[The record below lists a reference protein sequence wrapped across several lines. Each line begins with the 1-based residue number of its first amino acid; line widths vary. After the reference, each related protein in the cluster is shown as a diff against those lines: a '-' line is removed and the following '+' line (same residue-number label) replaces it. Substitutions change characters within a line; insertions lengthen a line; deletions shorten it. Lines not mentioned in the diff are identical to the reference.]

1 MIKKRFSRPLRRQE
15 YWVVIA
21 AFCIVCVCFYGIR
34 AAAVLALAAVTAVA
48 TDFVCLFLRGRSYRR
63 IDLSNVGYALILAMM
78 FPATI
83 PYSIL
88 MLSTIFA
95 TAVGSHVFGYRRDHL
110 FPPPALGYLFALISW
125 RKSVLNFPPVGA
137 DLHLFHNPE
146 DLEESFSVFL
156 NKEGLEKADLY
167 DTLLGFVRTPMG
179 TGCILLLLVCG
190 LVLLFRGQL
199 DPWKF
204 LGCLLGMSLAVFLYG
219 VSLQELLA
227 ANMVLFSL
235 LFLISDPAVNPCTP
249 SAGWVG
255 AAVVG
260 LFTSYL
266 ISAFGMEYAPVI
278 AVILGCPLWR
288 GLGMLEQHIID
299 STDFSKIRI
308 PFIDRYDDEEEED
321 EDGE

>member
-21 AFCIVCVCFYGIR
+21 ACCVVCVCFYGIR

-63 IDLSNVGYALILAMM
+63 IDLSNIGYALIMAMM

-88 MLSTIFA
+88 ILSTVFA

-125 RKSVLNFPPVGA
+125 PKSVLNFPPVGA

-146 DLEESFSVFL
+146 DLTESFSVAL
-156 NKEGLEKADLY
+156 NKDGLDKADMY
-167 DTLLGFVRTPMG
+167 DMLLGFVRSPMG
-179 TGCILLLLVCG
+179 TGCILLLAVCG

-204 LGCLLGMSLAVFLYG
+204 LGCLLGMSVAVFLYG

-266 ISAFGMEYAPVI
+266 IAAFGMEYAPVI

-288 GLGMLEQHIID
+288 GLTMLENYFFEHVDLSRLPIPI
-299 STDFSKIRI
+299 FS
-308 PFIDRYDDEEEED
+308 RYDDEEEED